1 MFCEYCNTQFKS
13 TSSLNF
19 HQKSA
24 KYCLKIQNKNEIIEE
39 KDKNEQCQICM
50 KVFTKKYIF
59 THIQNSCITN
69 INSFIKDLKNES
81 NDLRNKLNEKELELQ
96 KKEREI
102 IEDYLSTRLP
112 LPMRNGYCWQ
122 AGEIKP
128 RIEFLNELIK
138 NYTETNNQINL

>member
-1 MFCEYCNTQFKS
+1 MRTRKELLLVMLDHIKWIGTYAKGLC
-13 TSSLNF
+13 SLNNRLF
-19 HQKSA
+19 ES
-24 KYCLKIQNKNEIIEE
+24 KII
-39 KDKNEQCQICM
+39 
-50 KVFTKKYIF
+50 
-59 THIQNSCITN
+59 S
-69 INSFIKDLKNES
+69 L
-81 NDLRNKLNEKELELQ
+81 
-96 KKEREI
+96 KEREI